1 MTDEENVPS
10 RSDLLDQLERLFG
23 NRDPDFDRQAD
34 RAQKLRREVLE
45 ERGEQFAD
53 DWFEVYGRPLEL
65 CRLAYD
71 RWEELRPRAK
81 REILEEIRVADEI
94 HDGAGYLPSAN

>member
-1 MTDEENVPS
+1 MTDEKNVPS

-23 NRDPDFDRQAD
+23 SRDPDFDRQAD
-34 RAQKLRREVLE
+34 RAQKLRRKVLE
-45 ERGEQFAD
+45 ERGSQFAE

-71 RWEELRPRAK
+71 RWEELSPKAK
-81 REILEEIRVADEI
+81 REFLEEIRAADEI
-94 HDGAGYLPSAN
+94 RDGTGYLPSEN